1 MKKQTTVRKPIPEEK
16 WEEVEAYCVNDV
28 VATEAVARLIL
39 SDISGLTPIKKK
51 AAPIAITYNRKL
63 KKMQYDNVTVL
74 TSYVRP
80 EIMAVILKALPSKI
94 VRTKVYSVSI
104 VMPTSG

>member
-1 MKKQTTVRKPIPEEK
+1 MKKQTTIRK
-16 WEEVEAYCVNDV
+16 
-28 VATEAVARLIL
+28 
-39 SDISGLTPIKKK
+39 PIKKK

-104 VMPTSG
+104 VMPTSGKKKEYSVSVI